1 MKSKK
6 KRKPVEDQGTK
17 IQRGSSPPNESQEIS
32 CKHLGP
38 RTCLRIIF
46 HFWQHYNGQWMPPD
60 ARLIC
65 PSIQIPLLVPS
76 LWMRHSAT
84 MATAARLS
92 EVCIEMRSR
101 KWKEASRKTLANTRF
116 SLPDSAN
123 IPTWCGSL
131 CPPSVGGQTRAGVA
145 HLHAHTHTLRAV
157 LSHRGRCTDFS
168 WLYFCGRQLQ
178 GAHRIS

>member
-1 MKSKK
+1 MVSEC
-6 KRKPVEDQGTK
+6 P
-17 IQRGSSPPNESQEIS
+17 
-32 CKHLGP
+32 L
-38 RTCLRIIF
+38 
-46 HFWQHYNGQWMPPD
+46 D

-65 PSIQIPLLVPS
+65 SSIQIPLLVPS

-101 KWKEASRKTLANTRF
+101 KWKEARRKTLTNTRF
-116 SLPDSAN
+116 SLPESAN

-131 CPPSVGGQTRAGVA
+131 CPSSVGGQTFAGVA

-157 LSHRGRCTDFS
+157 LSHKDAAPTLTSCVSVKDDSEERTGFPKITGGTQWMSETSPLR
-168 WLYFCGRQLQ
+168 WE
-178 GAHRIS
+178 